1 MYSFE
6 HTVVHGLYIHLET
19 ATRHL
24 GWGMYILM
32 RTRHPSTAKRS
43 LPSSKSTHCIRTSVL
58 CTPSPHPALHPYA
71 CTSTYP
77 RSLSL
82 PNSVPAPPP
91 FHLSEPSSLPPASSI
106 HLPSARSSSPFH
118 TTCFTPRFAPV
129 PPFIVRPSRHPPTY
143 LVNRPHLHTY
153 MLGLNRE
160 SCMRLVGV
168 AYHV

>member
-91 FHLSEPSSLPPASSI
+91 FHLSEPSSSLQRHPFISLVHVPA
-106 HLPSARSSSPFH
+106 PR
-118 TTCFTPRFAPV
+118 FTPPV
-129 PPFIVRPSRHPPTY
+129 SPLASPPSLLLSFVLHATHPLTWLTDLTY
-143 LVNRPHLHTY
+143 IRTCWV
-153 MLGLNRE
+153 
-160 SCMRLVGV
+160 
-168 AYHV
+168 